1 MKIRPCLCA
10 LAIGFLLVAPLAP
23 RPAEAQAGRFDL
35 EKTKTV
41 LTGLINK
48 AITDGG
54 VPSISIA
61 LVRGD
66 SIVWTAAFG
75 YANVRAK
82 SPATPETYY
91 STGST
96 FKAVTSTAI
105 MQLVEQGKIGLD
117 QPVNRYLGDIQV
129 QDRLQVEKAV
139 TVRHILSHWSGLTA
153 GANTK
158 PIWGRELPKPLDKMV
173 SALYSVRA
181 PETKWEY
188 NNYAYGMA
196 GLIVE
201 KVSGVEY
208 EKYVVENILKPL
220 GVTTTHPVYPSPE
233 MIEIMALPY
242 TAGGAKGK
250 PLPVEQVHFD
260 VYPAGDVW
268 LTAEEMARFLA
279 AQLNG
284 GVFRGKRILSD
295 TLTRQMQQAQFTGT
309 YAFGWSVRK
318 DSANGH
324 TILSH
329 GGGIPGMSS
338 LMLGD
343 VDAKVG
349 VYFMSNSGGPG
360 SIGDAALKLLRGEDY
375 TPPAEKKAIAVD
387 AKTLDSYA
395 GTYDLDG
402 AAITIVREGGG
413 LVLRTEGSPGATP
426 LLAESTTRFFIL
438 GTPAVVVFGKNADGL
453 VDRFDV
459 EGEGTKLT
467 AKKRK

>member
-1 MKIRPCLCA
+1 MSRLRQA
-10 LAIGFLLVAPLAP
+10 LLLLALFAVLAPL
-23 RPAEAQAGRFDL
+23 EVVAQPGRFDL

-48 AITDGG
+48 AIAEQG

-82 SPATPETYY
+82 TAATPETYY

-105 MQLVEQGKIGLD
+105 MQLVEQGKIALD
-117 QPVNRYLGDIQV
+117 QPVNRYLGDTQV
-129 QDRLQVEKAV
+129 QDRLQVEKPV
-139 TVRHILSHWSGLTA
+139 TIRHILSHWSGLTA

-242 TAGGAKGK
+242 MAGGTKGK
-250 PLPVEQVHFD
+250 PRAVEQVHFD

-284 GVFRGKRILSD
+284 GVFRGKRILSE
-295 TLTRQMQQAQFTGT
+295 TLTRQMQQAQYTGT

-318 DSANGH
+318 DSTNGH
-324 TILSH
+324 TIISH
-329 GGGIPGMSS
+329 TGGIPGMSS
-338 LMLGD
+338 YMLGD

-349 VYFMSNSGGPG
+349 VYFMSNSGGPM

-375 TPPAEKKAIAVD
+375 TPPAEKKGIAVD
-387 AKTLDSYA
+387 AKILDSYV
-395 GTYDLDG
+395 GTYDMDG
-402 AAITIVREGGG
+402 AVIAVSRDGAGLALKVEGQDSA
-413 LVLRTEGSPGATP
+413 VA
-426 LLAESTTRFFIL
+426 LLAETTTRFFMV
-438 GTPAVVVFGKNADGL
+438 GTPVAVVFGKNAEGA
-453 VDRFDV
+453 VDRFEV
-459 EGEGTKLT
+459 ESEAGKQT